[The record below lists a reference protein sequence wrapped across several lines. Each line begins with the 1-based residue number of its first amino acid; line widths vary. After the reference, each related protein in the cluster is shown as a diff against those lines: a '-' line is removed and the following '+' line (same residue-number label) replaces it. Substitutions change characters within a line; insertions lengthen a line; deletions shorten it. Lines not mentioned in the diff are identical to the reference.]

1 MTNPQPDRL
10 ERLVTA
16 ASEREVPAE
25 VTTIADAVRDAVG
38 EAAVAVL
45 AYGSCLR
52 GVSTDDSLVDL
63 YVLVGGYDRLAGNR
77 VLRLLNRLIP
87 PNVYYAECRHG
98 PRVIRA
104 KYAVVS
110 LVQFE
115 RRVAPE
121 TRNPYFWARFAQPTA
136 IVFVDSAQ
144 TRARVLRALCRA
156 AETMVGEG
164 RRLAGSDADPEAL
177 WVAALTATYATELRS
192 EGPARARE
200 IVAANRDFYRAVA
213 EATTSGNAGTGGG
226 SRAVRRIEGKALS
239 VARLIKAAFTFAGG
253 ADYLAWKIARHSG
266 VAVELTP
273 WQRRHPILAA
283 LVLFPRLYARGGF
296 R

>member
-1 MTNPQPDRL
+1 
-10 ERLVTA
+10 
-16 ASEREVPAE
+16 
-25 VTTIADAVRDAVG
+25 
-38 EAAVAVL
+38 
-45 AYGSCLR
+45 
-52 GVSTDDSLVDL
+52 
-63 YVLVGGYDRLAGNR
+63 

-98 PRVIRA
+98 SRIVRA

-110 LVQFE
+110 LGQFE

-136 IVFVDSAQ
+136 IVFADSAR

-164 RRLAGSDADPEAL
+164 RRLAGSDADPETV

-213 EATTSGNAGTGGG
+213 AAATPGNAGAGDG
-226 SRAVRRIEGKALS
+226 SRPMRRIEGKALS
-239 VARLIKAAFTFAGG
+239 VARLIKAAFTFTGG
-253 ADYLAWKIARHSG
+253 ADYLAWKITRHSG

-283 LVLFPRLYARGGF
+283 LVLFPKLYARGAF

>member
-25 VTTIADAVRDAVG
+25 VTAIAEAVRDAVG
-38 EAAVAVL
+38 AAAVAVL

-63 YVLVGGYDRLAGNR
+63 YILVDGYDRLAGNR

-98 PRVIRA
+98 SRIVRA

-110 LVQFE
+110 LGQFE

-136 IVFVDSAQ
+136 IVFADSAR

-164 RRLAGSDADPEAL
+164 RRLAGSDADPETV

-213 EATTSGNAGTGGG
+213 EAATPGNAGAGGG
-226 SRAVRRIEGKALS
+226 SPALRRIEGKALS
-239 VARLIKAAFTFAGG
+239 VARLIKAAFTFTGG

-283 LVLFPRLYARGGF
+283 LVLFPRLYARGAF

>member
-25 VTTIADAVRDAVG
+25 VAAIADAVRDAVG
-38 EAAVAVL
+38 EATVAVL

-63 YVLVGGYDRLAGNR
+63 YILVDGYDRLAGNR

-87 PNVYYAECRHG
+87 PNVYYAECHYGERM
-98 PRVIRA
+98 IRA

-110 LVQFE
+110 LGQFE

-136 IVFVDSAQ
+136 IVFSDSAR

-156 AETMVGEG
+156 AKTMVGEG
-164 RRLAGSDADPEAL
+164 RRLAGSDADPETV
-177 WVAALTATYATELRS
+177 WVAAMTATYATELRS
-192 EGPARARE
+192 EDPARARE
-200 IVAANRDFYRAVA
+200 IVAANRDFYRDVA
-213 EATTSGNAGTGGG
+213 EAATPGDARGGG
-226 SRAVRRIEGKALS
+226 FRAVRRIEGKALS
-239 VARLIKAAFTFAGG
+239 VARLIKAAFTFTGG

-266 VAVELTP
+266 VAVDLTP

-283 LVLFPRLYARGGF
+283 LVLFPRLYARGAF

>member
-1 MTNPQPDRL
+1 MTNPQQDRL

-16 ASEREVPAE
+16 AGEREVPAE
-25 VTTIADAVRDAVG
+25 VTAIADAVRGKVG

-63 YVLVGGYDRLAGNR
+63 YILVDGYDRLAGNR
-77 VLRLLNRLIP
+77 VLRLLNHLIP
-87 PNVYYAECRHG
+87 PNVYYAECRYG
-98 PRVIRA
+98 SRIVRA

-110 LVQFE
+110 LGQFE

-136 IVFVDSAQ
+136 IVSADSARI
-144 TRARVLRALCRA
+144 RARVLRALCRA

-164 RRLAGSDADPEAL
+164 RRLAGSDADPETL

-200 IVAANRDFYRAVA
+200 IVAANQEFYSAVA
-213 EATTSGNAGTGGG
+213 EATTPGNAGAGGG
-226 SRAVRRIEGKALS
+226 SRALRRIEGKALS
-239 VARLIKAAFTFAGG
+239 VARLIKAAFTFTGG

-283 LVLFPRLYARGGF
+283 LVLFPRLYARGAF